1 MKRLLLALLAL
12 HNLANAGV
20 ILVDEAAAKAAKAAE
35 QSKAVVL
42 PQPVGNGVSAS
53 ATLASGVAVPAP
65 SGNKAGPVKQAWDV
79 RLEDRTIYGTLDRW
93 AKQANPQWQV
103 VWLLPREF
111 MVAASD
117 SNAPFVGTF
126 EDAVDRVLDSFEN
139 SDYPPKGCFHS
150 NNVVRVVRRIGD
162 GLECER

>member
-20 ILVDEAAAKAAKAAE
+20 ILVDEAAKAAKAAE
-35 QSKAVVL
+35 QPKAAVPSQPSATAAAAAAV
-42 PQPVGNGVSAS
+42 PVG
-53 ATLASGVAVPAP
+53 PA
-65 SGNKAGPVKQAWDV
+65 KQAWDV
-79 RLEDRTIYGTLDRW
+79 RIEDRTIYGTLDRW
-93 AKQANPQWQV
+93 SKQANPRWQV
-103 VWLLPREF
+103 VWELPREF
-111 MVAASD
+111 KVEASD

-126 EDAVDRVLDSFEN
+126 EEAVDRVLDSFDG